1 MSYHDDVGKFIAKK
15 LWDWK
20 VPVTADFI
28 SVLSL
33 AFPLVAFF
41 YFDTHILLAAF
52 LWYTGRALDYLDGNY
67 ARISNTVTDHGR
79 YFDAMI
85 GVVTWILLYISIP
98 VQFPLFII
106 SLAVIIKVYS
116 HSIARKWKRRF
127 EPTSGSLFKETWF
140 TVENGCLPA
149 FFIIPFAFLNALDIF
164 IYLSIMGNLL
174 YLIYEI
180 KKNYE

>member
-1 MSYHDDVGKFIAKK
+1 MSYHDDVGKFITKK

-20 VPVTADFI
+20 VPITADFI

-33 AFPLVAFF
+33 AFPLAAFF
-41 YFDTHILLAAF
+41 YFDTNILLAAF

-67 ARISNTVTDHGR
+67 ARISNTVTDYGR
-79 YFDAMI
+79 YFDSMV
-85 GVVTWILLYISIP
+85 GVITWILLYISIP

-116 HSIARKWKRRF
+116 HARFSACGYSHARSR
-127 EPTSGSLFKETWF
+127 SSFKDTWF
-140 TVENGCLPA
+140 TVENGCLPS

-164 IYLSIMGNLL
+164 IYLSIVGNLIF
-174 YLIYEI
+174 LIYEI
-180 KKNYE
+180 KKL

>member
-79 YFDAMI
+79 FFDDMI
-85 GVVTWILLYISIP
+85 GVVTWVLLYVCIP
-98 VQFPLFII
+98 IEFPLFVVSFAI
-106 SLAVIIKVYS
+106 IIKVYS
-116 HSIARKWKRRF
+116 SAINNKWKRRF
-127 EPTSGSLFKETWF
+127 EPTLGSLELKETWF

-149 FFIIPFAFLNALDIF
+149 FFIIPFAFFDILDIF
-164 IYLSIMGNLL
+164 IYLSIMGNFI
-174 YLIYEI
+174 YLICEM
-180 KKNYE
+180 KKNY

>member
-1 MSYHDDVGKFIAKK
+1 MSYHDDVGKFIAKQS
-15 LWDWK
+15 WDWK

-67 ARISNTVTDHGR
+67 ARISNTVTDYGR
-79 YFDAMI
+79 YFDSMV
-85 GVVTWILLYISIP
+85 GVVTWILLYIAIP

-106 SLAVIIKVYS
+106 SLAVISKVYS
-116 HSIARKWKRRF
+116 AALRGKLLAR
-127 EPTSGSLFKETWF
+127 SGSGFKDTWF
-140 TVENGCLPA
+140 TVETGCLPS

-164 IYLSIMGNLL
+164 IYLSIVGNLIF
-174 YLIYEI
+174 LIYEI
-180 KKNYE
+180 KKL

>member
-116 HSIARKWKRRF
+116 FSNEI
-127 EPTSGSLFKETWF
+127 
-140 TVENGCLPA
+140 VMGC
-149 FFIIPFAFLNALDIF
+149 FIIPFAFLNALDLF